1 MRDATALMTALTL
14 TQRPS
19 LSRTV
24 RSAPLPRGVTFL
36 LEVAAGDAE
45 ALADAGAITG
55 QSEERL
61 IDAASFFVEQV
72 LLYRS
77 ASCYRVLGA
86 NRDESTAE
94 LRHHMALL
102 MRWLHPDTV
111 ASGLREGAIDRTV
124 FAPRVLQA
132 WETLKTAKS
141 RAAYDAAEQKG
152 ARRAPKAG
160 MGRLPAGAKRGTPS
174 SGSRQPGGRPRG
186 TNRLEILPAL
196 RDWFWSRLVRYFP
209 GSQ

>member
-1 MRDATALMTALTL
+1 MRDATALMTALTMMR
-14 TQRPS
+14 RPS

-24 RSAPLPRGVTFL
+24 RSAPLPRGITFL
-36 LEVAAGDAE
+36 LEVAAGDAD
-45 ALADAGAITG
+45 ALADARAITG

-77 ASCYRVLGA
+77 ASSYRVLGA
-86 NRDESTAE
+86 SRDESTAE

-111 ASGLREGAIDRTV
+111 VAGVRERGIDRTV
-124 FAPRVLQA
+124 FAPRVIQA

-141 RAAYDAAEQKG
+141 RVAYDAAQAKG
-152 ARRAPKAG
+152 GRRAPKPGVA
-160 MGRLPAGAKRGTPS
+160 RAPAGPRLAGS
-174 SGSRQPGGRPRG
+174 SGGSRHPRPLG
-186 TNRLEILPAL
+186 PVRLEILPAV

-209 GSQ
+209 GSR